1 MQVLAMLMFSE
12 FFDSHKRFSKRK
24 VSAGEEFFN
33 FNTAILQ
40 MKTGE
45 GKSIVIAMLAVFVVR
60 HYSEEGRPMKV
71 HILENSAWLA
81 CSNRQSVG
89 TSAVDT
95 VCCAGCVPLLR

>member
-24 VSAGEEFFN
+24 VSAGGEFN

-60 HYSEEGRPMKV
+60 HYSDKGRPMKV

-81 CSNRQSVG
+81 YSNRQSVG

-95 VCCAGCVPLLR
+95 VCCAGCVHLLR